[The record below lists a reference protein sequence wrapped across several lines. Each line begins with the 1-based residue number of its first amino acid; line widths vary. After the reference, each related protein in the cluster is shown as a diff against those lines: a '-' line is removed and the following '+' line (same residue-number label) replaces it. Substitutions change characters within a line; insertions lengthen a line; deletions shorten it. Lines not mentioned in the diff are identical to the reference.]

1 MRRIVS
7 VYGEMNEDIPLR
19 KLEKRTNI
27 IEEIILTESGFV
39 YDMETLQELFCLP
52 IQQHFPDL
60 FATSGLSLLYDTL
73 EEMLVH
79 QRKLLHNLQQVK
91 FWNSWFLRKNNF
103 VFLETIDSFVFFWK
117 QFWHTD
123 DVYFLLTL
131 F

>member
-1 MRRIVS
+1 MHGSGQLLLQTDTHHTMRRIVS

-52 IQQHFPDL
+52 IQQHFPEL

-91 FWNSWFLRKNNF
+91 FWNS
-103 VFLETIDSFVFFWK
+103 
-117 QFWHTD
+117 
-123 DVYFLLTL
+123 
-131 F
+131 

>member
-52 IQQHFPDL
+52 IQQHFPEL

-103 VFLETIDSFVFFWK
+103 FFN
-117 QFWHTD
+117 FT
-123 DVYFLLTL
+123 TPCSIA
-131 F
+131 